1 MLPEQFLALTRRS
14 IRIVGV
20 SFENL
25 EQYVPNTTA
34 LHIAAIRN
42 NIPVL
47 FFFLKSAH
55 GISRTHLDAETM
67 RQCADTVKTQ
77 DAYGH
82 TVMHYMALRNGFE
95 DEAANMRWH
104 MKILY
109 DFGAN
114 LSIANNA
121 NETVHNVMTTCSL
134 ICTTDIKLGG
144 VFFDARSRRVA
155 HVAPTTQQAASCSI
169 L

>member
-20 SFENL
+20 SFANF

-47 FFFLKSAH
+47 FFFIKSAH
-55 GISRTHLDAETM
+55 DISRAHLDAETM
-67 RQCADTVKTQ
+67 RQCADTLNTQ
-77 DAYGH
+77 DAYGN
-82 TVMHYMALRNGFE
+82 TVMHYMALRNAFE

-104 MKILY
+104 MTILY

-121 NETVHNVMTTCSL
+121 NETVHNVLGTCSL

-144 VFFDARSRRVA
+144 VSFDARSRRVA
-155 HVAPTTQQAASCSI
+155 HVPPISEQGTSCSI